1 MFMLSPNKIYVNAY
15 FFMSETIIY
24 LGDSMDYVIVL
35 ERTIL
40 FYIIITL
47 LYRFMG
53 KREIGQLGI
62 VDLIVSILIAE
73 LAAISIDNREES
85 IFLSI
90 IPIVVLVLIQIGM
103 SYLSLK
109 YAKVRDAFDGTP
121 SVMINRGV
129 VNFKEMVRQRYNLDD
144 LLTQLREQHI
154 RTIEEVDYAVLES
167 SGKLSVFKKEGS
179 QFGDYP
185 LPLILDG
192 VIQSETLAQIKK
204 SEKWL
209 NKTLKEEQV
218 SLDNIFYAFYKDKGL
233 YLIKKSD
240 LDQ

>member
-1 MFMLSPNKIYVNAY
+1 
-15 FFMSETIIY
+15 
-24 LGDSMDYVIVL
+24 MDYIIVL

-40 FYIIITL
+40 FYVIITF

-53 KREIGQLGI
+53 KREVGQLGI

-85 IFLSI
+85 VFLSI
-90 IPIVVLVLIQIGM
+90 IPIIVLVLIQIVM
-103 SYLSLK
+103 SYISLK
-109 YAKVRDAFDGTP
+109 NAKVRDAFDGTP

-154 RTIEEVDYAVLES
+154 RTIEEVDYAILES
-167 SGKLSVFKKEGS
+167 SGKLSVFQKENNK
-179 QFGDYP
+179 FGDYP

-192 VIQSETLAQIKK
+192 VIQPETLTQIKK
-204 SEKWL
+204 SKAWIER
-209 NKTLKEEQV
+209 TLKDYQV
-218 SLDNIFYAFYKDKGL
+218 KMEDVFYAFYKNKGL
-233 YLIKKSD
+233 YIIKKSD
-240 LDQ
+240 LDKEKEA